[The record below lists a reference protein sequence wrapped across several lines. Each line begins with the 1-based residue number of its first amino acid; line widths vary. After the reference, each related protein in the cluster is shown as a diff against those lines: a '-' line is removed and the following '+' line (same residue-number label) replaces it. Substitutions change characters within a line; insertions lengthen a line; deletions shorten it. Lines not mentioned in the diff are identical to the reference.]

1 MGGKKWLVGL
11 VIVLVVCLLAAGG
24 VAAADGPGEDE
35 PVTGELP
42 TLPDAVRMV
51 AGGAATG
58 FVLAFLFKEFP
69 QFQGLSSEQK
79 RWLVFGISVG
89 LPVVAQLVL
98 QVVPAEV
105 WAALE
110 PYWRAVATGFLVWAG
125 SQAAYRGLLRE

>member
-1 MGGKKWLVGL
+1 MGRERGWLVGL
-11 VIVLVVCLLAAGG
+11 AMMLVVCLLAAG

-35 PVTGELP
+35 PAGELP
-42 TLPDAVRMV
+42 TLPDAVRTV
-51 AGGAATG
+51 ASGAATG

-69 QFQGLSSEQK
+69 QFQKLSSEQK

-110 PYWRAVATGFLVWAG
+110 PYWRAVAMGFLVWAG
-125 SQAAYRGLLRE
+125 SQGAYRGLLRE